1 MKHPKVIE
9 TKLGQRKADG
19 VMEYNENTIYIDIR
33 LRGKRKFE
41 TYIHEYLHH
50 LHPDWSESQVDKESK
65 LLTDFLWI
73 HHFRNVDN
81 K

>member
-19 VMEYNENTIYIDIR
+19 VMEYDENTIYIDIR
-33 LRGKRKFE
+33 LRGRNKLE
-41 TYIHEYLHH
+41 TYVHEYLHH
-50 LHPDWSESQVDKESK
+50 LHPDWSESQVDKEAKYIS
-65 LLTDFLWI
+65 DFLWK
-73 HHFRNVDN
+73 HHVRFVDN